1 MRTPFIVSSIAM
13 FIVFSL
19 IIWLYYRQGLG
30 DQLSRP
36 LYENDM
42 ISSSNDLSLQ
52 YSQQPLDSHDI
63 LRLLSISMYLL
74 LVVSIGIKLPDNNKI
89 WK

>member
-1 MRTPFIVSSIAM
+1 
-13 FIVFSL
+13 
-19 IIWLYYRQGLG
+19 
-30 DQLSRP
+30 
-36 LYENDM
+36 M

-89 WK
+89 